1 MLYKLYNLR
10 NELINIDGFSNVSV
24 DKLFDA
30 IEKSKSNSLE
40 RLIFGLG
47 IRDVGATCS
56 LFLAR
61 CYKNIDN
68 LLQATKEELV
78 THKDI
83 GEIVSTSIYDWC
95 HNPSNIELIN
105 NLKQLGINTIYN
117 SSLDKNIDT
126 NSEYY
131 QKNFC
136 ITGSFDIPRDQIKN
150 MLIKKFDANVTSS
163 VNKTTNYLIAG
174 ENAGSKIE
182 KAKELGITIINNK
195 IWES

>member
-1 MLYKLYNLR
+1 M
-10 NELINIDGFSNVSV
+10 
-24 DKLFDA
+24 
-30 IEKSKSNSLE
+30 
-40 RLIFGLG
+40 
-47 IRDVGATCS
+47 
-56 LFLAR
+56 FL
-61 CYKNIDN
+61 
-68 LLQATKEELV
+68 
-78 THKDI
+78 
-83 GEIVSTSIYDWC
+83 
-95 HNPSNIELIN
+95 
-105 NLKQLGINTIYN
+105 
-117 SSLDKNIDT
+117 

-195 IWES
+195 TIERRI

>member
-1 MLYKLYNLR
+1 MFTFAVVMKTILKQNC
-10 NELINIDGFSNVSV
+10 I
-24 DKLFDA
+24 K
-30 IEKSKSNSLE
+30 
-40 RLIFGLG
+40 
-47 IRDVGATCS
+47 
-56 LFLAR
+56 FL
-61 CYKNIDN
+61 
-68 LLQATKEELV
+68 
-78 THKDI
+78 
-83 GEIVSTSIYDWC
+83 
-95 HNPSNIELIN
+95 LIN

-136 ITGSFDIPRDQIKN
+136 ITGSFDIPRDQIK
-150 MLIKKFDANVTSS
+150 FDANVTSS

>member
-1 MLYKLYNLR
+1 M
-10 NELINIDGFSNVSV
+10 
-24 DKLFDA
+24 
-30 IEKSKSNSLE
+30 
-40 RLIFGLG
+40 
-47 IRDVGATCS
+47 
-56 LFLAR
+56 
-61 CYKNIDN
+61 
-68 LLQATKEELV
+68 
-78 THKDI
+78 
-83 GEIVSTSIYDWC
+83 
-95 HNPSNIELIN
+95 
-105 NLKQLGINTIYN
+105 GINTIYN

-195 IWES
+195 YISIISFVCAYTRARARTTKTR